1 VSTVTEQ
8 TDDETLTARE
18 AADRLG
24 VSVRTLDRYVDAG
37 LIAPRRPTPT
47 ARRRF
52 VAREVDALRNR
63 TA

>member
-1 VSTVTEQ
+1 MSTDEQ
-8 TDDETLTARE
+8 TPEAATLTARE

-24 VSVRTLDRYVDAG
+24 VSVRTLDRYVADG

-52 VAREVDALRNR
+52 IAREVDDLRNR

>member
-1 VSTVTEQ
+1 MTTEQ
-8 TDDETLTARE
+8 NGATLTARE

-24 VSVRTLDRYVDAG
+24 VSIRTLDRYVEQG

-52 VAREVDALRNR
+52 LEREVIDLANR